1 MSTINND
8 VSSLYN
14 DLGLNKPEELE
25 SGNKETLDQSDFM
38 ALLSTQLANQDPFE
52 PMDNKE
58 FISQMAQFSS
68 LSGMEE
74 LNQSFGSLA
83 SSLSSNQALQASSL
97 VGRSVMVPTS
107 VGYLGEG
114 GSIEGRVSLAQ
125 STQNIWVEV
134 KDASGQVVRR
144 FEMGSF
150 GQGDLP
156 IEWDGMSDSGDPMPE
171 GVYSMS
177 VYGQV
182 GGKTEQLGTQIKAQV
197 NSVNLGGGTGGGV
210 VLNLTG
216 LGQVNLSDI
225 DEIGM

>member
-8 VSSLYN
+8 VSNLYN
-14 DLGLNKPEELE
+14 DLGLTKPEELE
-25 SGNKETLDQSDFM
+25 SGRKETLDQSDFM

-74 LNQSFGSLA
+74 LNQSFGTLA

-107 VGYLGEG
+107 IGYLGQEG
-114 GSIEGRVSLAQ
+114 SVEGRVTLNQ
-125 STQNIWVEV
+125 PTQNVWVEV
-134 KDASGQVVRR
+134 KDQSGQVVRR

-156 IEWDGMSDSGDPMPE
+156 VEWDGMSDTGERMPE
-171 GVYSMS
+171 GAYSIN

-182 GGKTEQLGTQIKAQV
+182 GGTTEQLGTVMKAQV
-197 NSVNLGGGTGGGV
+197 NSVNLGGGTGGV

-216 LGQVNLSDI
+216 LGQVKLSDI
-225 DEIGM
+225 DEIGI